1 MKKLF
6 ILVVFV
12 LSLGLFIGCN
22 SSIEGITIESEGN
35 VREIAVNETLKLVAK
50 VFPESADQAVLWS
63 SDLESVA
70 TVSSEG
76 IVTAVG
82 VGNVNIIAKAKTDES
97 VSQKYTLIVKEAKVV
112 EADPESVEITSQD
125 ATVKTGSTLRLT
137 AKVLPDNASQQV
149 VWASSDESIATVSR
163 GEVRG
168 LKEGTVTITVSAKD
182 FPNVTDS
189 IEVVVEKGEA
199 PAPTQNWDDIEYSTH
214 EDYINSE
221 NDTLLK
227 VKGVVTYVYPEKDNA
242 VNYIIQNG
250 KDGYYVYA
258 QDIINF
264 PVEVGKSYE
273 IGGFK
278 KYYNGLSEIVKV
290 EYCKEL
296 EEELSYEVNKL
307 ENVDTSS
314 VEAMKPFQGSLVSG
328 TAVLDSVKV
337 SLEKAYSFYAKVGE
351 YSLQFRVDSSYCT
364 ADDLDKINQKL
375 LGSAP
380 GATFNFTGVMAAF
393 GYSASSTKPQI
404 QVIKADMLE
413 FEELSTEKLLEVSAG
428 VLNITETISFNVT
441 TIDLP
446 SVIDGFSGVTVAW
459 TSDNEAIN
467 VETGIVTHLASD
479 VTCKLTAK
487 LTCNGQEYI
496 KEFNVLVVA
505 SDNTEYEILATLDLE
520 DALDADKNGY
530 SLTKKG
536 YGEGVITL
544 GTPSHNWLLRNAL
557 IARISGDKVD
567 GRFSIRAKAADTK
580 DQTGRIEIQE
590 AGEYNVVQFDTAVY
604 GGDDEGIKVAIEYT
618 FDDGATWAT
627 AEQVITVN
635 ARELET
641 YRVKLPEGSK
651 RVAIVVVENSG
662 NRINF
667 DNIKLMK

>member
-6 ILVVFV
+6 ILVIFI

-35 VREIAVNETLKLVAK
+35 VREIAVNETLILVAK

-82 VGNVNIIAKAKTDES
+82 VGNVNIIAKAKADES
-97 VSQKYTLIVKEAKVV
+97 VSQKYTLIVKEAEVV
-112 EADPESVEITSQD
+112 EADPESVEITSQN

-137 AKVLPDNASQQV
+137 AKVLPENASQQV
-149 VWASSDESIATVSR
+149 VWTSSDETIATVSR

-199 PAPTQNWDDIEYSTH
+199 PDPTQNWEDIEFSTH

-242 VNYIIQNG
+242 ANYIIQNG

-290 EYCKEL
+290 EYCKEI
-296 EEELSYEVNKL
+296 EEELSYEINKL

-314 VEAMKPFQGSLVSG
+314 VEAMKPFQGSLVTG
-328 TAVLDSVKV
+328 TAVLDSVNV

-351 YSLQFRVDSSYCT
+351 YSLQFRVDSTYCT

-446 SVIDGFSGVTVAW
+446 SVIDGFNGVTVSW

-567 GRFSIRAKAADTK
+567 GRFSIRAKAASTK

-618 FDDGATWAT
+618 FDDGATWVS

-641 YRVKLPEGSK
+641 YRIKLPEGSK